1 MIRNLFPSHP
11 GTVPDPAARLDALI
25 AAARSDIA
33 AADAAA
39 EAIVAEI
46 AGIEPH
52 PHAHGHTAAGD
63 HAYAGIGPEHFL
75 SLAGLLAQPWPV
87 ALAAAETVRRG
98 ESSGYLLTAFP
109 GGFAALGEGLAEDGV
124 LFIAARAD
132 CIDGDL
138 STLFARKPGLA
149 TGMVWRLVGFDR
161 RDRDPWVGAFACG
174 ERLAA
179 LIASVEGVT
188 PATPFG
194 DALAAAVAT
203 HRAEL
208 ATIGADELHA
218 RAARRDAERQ
228 ASWAEVDEAY
238 RDTGKWRER
247 APTKRQRHL
256 MQRIET
262 SRGLLMPITPR
273 RGASSD
279 AITKAGGNPRFDNSH
294 RGEKA

>member
-1 MIRNLFPSHP
+1 MIRTLFPSHP
-11 GTVPDPAARLDALI
+11 GAAPDPAARLDALI

-33 AADAAA
+33 AADADA

-98 ESSGYLLTAFP
+98 EGADYLLTAFP
-109 GGFAALGEGLAEDGV
+109 GAFAALGEGLAEDGA

-132 CIDGDL
+132 HIDGDL
-138 STLFARKPGLA
+138 TMLFARKPDLA

-161 RDRDPWVGAFACG
+161 RNRDPWVGAFACG
-174 ERLAA
+174 ERLTA
-179 LIASVEGVT
+179 LIASADGVT
-188 PATPFG
+188 SVLPFG
-194 DALAAAVAT
+194 DALAAVVTT
-203 HRAEL
+203 HRTEL
-208 ATIGADELHA
+208 SAIGAGELHA

-228 ASWAEVDEAY
+228 ASWAEVDQTY
-238 RDTGKWRER
+238 RDTGKWREC

-262 SRGLLMPITPR
+262 ARGLPMPTAR

-279 AITKAGGNPRFDNSH
+279 AITGAGGNPRFEAT
-294 RGEKA
+294 RR